1 MKNQEFELTT
11 FDLELSAS
19 AGSDLPDIAVHNPI
33 TGNYMWLCHKNDFVD
48 LFQAWSADQMAEC
61 KMVDPELMRAELW
74 FNSEYSHLIQ
84 DQPGC
89 LVGIHYAHLCA
100 EMGLIERIEDL
111 DLDQWCQSR
120 ETDQAIAK
128 AIFELAVVPA
138 EAQEIW
144 ESPYSLEEKIVSRA
158 FELTEENKLQ
168 WGQESYER

>member
-11 FDLELSAS
+11 FDQDATP
-19 AGSDLPDIAVHNPI
+19 GSDFPDIAVHNPI
-33 TGNYMWLCHKNDFVD
+33 TGNYMWLGSKHGFID
-48 LFQAWSADQMAEC
+48 LFHIWSPDQMVEC
-61 KMVDPELMRAELW
+61 IMPDDELLRAEMW
-74 FNSEYSHLIQ
+74 FKGECSHLI
-84 DQPGC
+84 DDFS
-89 LVGIHYAHLCA
+89 IDYERLCVD
-100 EMGLIERIEDL
+100 MGLIDGLNDL

-128 AIFELAVVPA
+128 AIFELATVPS